1 MSRTRWQ
8 VLWLSTAKTVSN
20 TMYRMVYPFLAVL
33 ARGTGVDVLSMSN
46 ALMLR
51 SLVGA
56 VGPFAA
62 TLADHRGRRFGMLL
76 GMGAFALGLAVVV
89 IWPTFPALVLAI
101 LLSTLGKFVF
111 DPSMQAF
118 LGDRIPYARRGR
130 TMALVEFSWSLAF
143 ILGVPLMGF
152 LIARRGWMAPF
163 PLLLILAGIIFI
175 GMLVKLPRDGPRPA
189 DGQYWSGMR
198 LMLASVPALA
208 GLAIGLFSSLANE
221 MVNLIFG
228 VWLEDS
234 LGLQIASLGA
244 ASMVIG
250 LSELGAE
257 GLVAGFVDRIGK
269 PRAIALGLIANSLS
283 ALVLFLVGGTTFGA
297 LVGLFFF
304 YLTFEFTIVSNVPL
318 LTELLPA
325 ARATLMGF
333 NLAAQSLGRAMGDWL
348 APRVYEWGFLYVVL
362 GSVLFNLLALAAL
375 QRLRR
380 SG

>member
-1 MSRTRWQ
+1 
-8 VLWLSTAKTVSN
+8 
-20 TMYRMVYPFLAVL
+20 
-33 ARGTGVDVLSMSN
+33 
-46 ALMLR
+46 
-51 SLVGA
+51 
-56 VGPFAA
+56 
-62 TLADHRGRRFGMLL
+62 
-76 GMGAFALGLAVVV
+76 
-89 IWPTFPALVLAI
+89 
-101 LLSTLGKFVF
+101 
-111 DPSMQAF
+111 
-118 LGDRIPYARRGR
+118 
-130 TMALVEFSWSLAF
+130 
-143 ILGVPLMGF
+143 
-152 LIARRGWMAPF
+152 
-163 PLLLILAGIIFI
+163 
-175 GMLVKLPRDGPRPA
+175 MLVKLPSDGPRPA

-250 LSELGAE
+250 LAELGAE

-269 PRAIALGLIANSLS
+269 PRAIALGLIANCLS
-283 ALVLFLVGGTTFGA
+283 ALVLFLVGGTTIGA

-333 NLAAQSLGRAMGDWL
+333 NLAAQSLGRAVGDWL
-348 APRVYEWGFLYVVL
+348 APRVYDWGFLYVVL